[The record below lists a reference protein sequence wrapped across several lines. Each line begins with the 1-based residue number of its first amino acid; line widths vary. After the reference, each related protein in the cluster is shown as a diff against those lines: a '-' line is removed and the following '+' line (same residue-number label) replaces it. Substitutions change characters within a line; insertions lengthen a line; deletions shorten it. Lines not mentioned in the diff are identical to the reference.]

1 MREGE
6 APSYFNPLEAER
18 LVNLL
23 AGLLQRVT
31 ISTGDI
37 GVMAPYRKQV
47 GGPKKVRVNIVHEGR
62 ASVCLPIFLPASCG
76 R

>member
-23 AGLLQRVT
+23 AGLLQRGNITTADV
-31 ISTGDI
+31 

-47 GGPKKVRVNIVHEGR
+47 RAR
-62 ASVCLPIFLPASCG
+62 ASFGEVE
-76 R
+76 